1 MRLLEHKVAV
11 ITGAGAG
18 LGRAYAKLL
27 AKQGAAV
34 VINDYAA
41 EAAEGAVREIAELGG
56 KAAAVAAD
64 VGSLEGGR
72 RILEAALAAYGHVDI
87 LVNNAGI
94 LRDKTFAKMDL
105 ADFRLELTTSTTTE
119 PPRTIRSASD
129 TFFPPSASC

>member
-1 MRLLEHKVAV
+1 MTSVAQ
-11 ITGAGAG
+11 IS
-18 LGRAYAKLL
+18 
-27 AKQGAAV
+27 
-34 VINDYAA
+34 
-41 EAAEGAVREIAELGG
+41 ELGG
-56 KAAAVAAD
+56 EAIADGTNVTDRDQVDGMVARAID
-64 VGSLEGGR
+64 RWR
-72 RILEAALAAYGHVDI
+72 RIDI